1 MRPPLCLVLCV
12 LPTLPLA
19 AQTSWTFVRPER
31 SSPPVFFQDSALIE
45 SSAVVVSRTQ
55 PGVLWTLNDSGND
68 PLLFAVDSLG
78 RTLATFRVRG
88 AVNQDWE
95 SLATGRCG
103 KTRCL
108 YIGDTGDNQE
118 QRAGVVIYR
127 VAEPAVGG
135 GSARDGETGPTER
148 LQLRYPDGPHDVEAM
163 LVTRAGNLLL
173 ITKGRSGGI
182 LLFRV
187 PASAW
192 ASVGIVTAEA
202 LGVLPIT
209 PDLAGRQ
216 VTDAALAADNRAV
229 AIRTYREI
237 FFFLR
242 TKDDRLKPKQPPVA
256 CDIAGWEPQGEG
268 VDWLDDRRLVLTSE
282 RFSAPA
288 GSIHI
293 VRCP

>member
-1 MRPPLCLVLCV
+1 MRSPFCLVLCF
-12 LPTLPLA
+12 LFTLPLA

-31 SSPPVFFQDSALIE
+31 SSPPVFFQDTALSE

-88 AVNQDWE
+88 AVNEDWE
-95 SLATGRCG
+95 SLDTGPCG
-103 KTRCL
+103 TTRCL

-118 QRAGVVIYR
+118 RRAWVVVYR
-127 VAEPAVGG
+127 VAEPAVRA
-135 GSARDGETGPTER
+135 GSAREGDTDPAER
-148 LQLRYPDGPHDVEAM
+148 LQVRYPDGPHDVEAM

-173 ITKGRSGGI
+173 ITKGRSGSI

-192 ASVGIVTAEA
+192 AGAGVVTAEA
-202 LGVLPIT
+202 LGRLSII
-209 PDLAGRQ
+209 PDLIGRQ
-216 VTDAALAADNRAV
+216 VTDAALAPDNRTV

-242 TKDDRLKPKQPPVA
+242 TKDDRLKATRPPVA
-256 CDIAGWEPQGEG
+256 CDISGLEPQGEG

-282 RFSAPA
+282 RSSAPA
-288 GSIHI
+288 GSIH
-293 VRCP
+293 VVQCR